1 MTEEDTN
8 QRLRHPNVELVAELA
23 KTFRLP
29 DSRGGPDDVG
39 VLLQII
45 LRALKSK
52 DS

>member
-8 QRLRHPNVELVAELA
+8 QRLRHPKLVAELA